1 MAASVGAIGF
11 ACHSGLGHLLRDFHR
26 NGVVQHVIVISH
38 PHYKNYPEWYPDLH
52 RLPDRERFLAQIET
66 LLLFEN
72 GLDWNT
78 VRRAKAQGKRIVL
91 IPNYEYTPY
100 PMPIEPDLVLCA
112 SLLDVDF
119 YKSKYKTHFLPI
131 PVSIPWRRRERAL
144 TYVHNAGHGGYDWRE
159 GTPELLEA
167 MQYVDKPLRLIVRFQ
182 PGEHRTVDLFRE
194 GCNDPRVEMSF
205 AEREDEECLWEQGD
219 VCVAPQKYNG
229 MSLPLQEAFASG
241 MLVMTTNRYPM
252 NTWLP
257 KGPMFDHDGTERHKG
272 RLAVEID
279 RCILSPRKIAAEMDD
294 WYDCDISTFS
304 DRGREWGAEHSWDA
318 LKPKYEEVLRG

>member
-1 MAASVGAIGF
+1 MGNVGSIGF

-26 NGVVQHVIVISH
+26 NGIVQKVTLVRH
-38 PHYKNYPEWYPDLH
+38 PHYANYLEWYPD
-52 RLPDRERFLAQIET
+52 RYAPSDRARFLADVDV
-66 LLLFEN
+66 LLIFEN
-72 GLDWNT
+72 VFDWPL
-78 VRRAKAQGKRIVL
+78 VRRAKELRKRVVL
-91 IPNYEYTPY
+91 IPNYEYTPC
-100 PMPIEPDLVLCA
+100 PIPVEPDLVLCA

-131 PVSIPWRRRERAL
+131 PVSMPWRRRERAL
-144 TYVHNAGHGGYDWRE
+144 SYVHNAGHGGYDWRE

-167 MQYVDKPLRLIVRFQ
+167 MRYVESPLRLVIRFQ
-182 PGEHRTVDLFRE
+182 PGERRTLELLRK
-194 GCNDPRVEMSF
+194 GCDDPRVSMSF
-205 AEREDEECLWEQGD
+205 AERPDEECLWDRGD

-241 MLVMTTNRYPM
+241 MLVMTTDRYPM

-257 KGPMFDHDGTERHKG
+257 TEPMLGHDGTERHKG

-279 RCILSPRKIAAEMDD
+279 RCILSPRKIAAAMDE
-294 WYDCDISTFS
+294 WYGRDIAEFS
-304 DRGREWGAEHSWDA
+304 ERGRIWGEAHSWGM